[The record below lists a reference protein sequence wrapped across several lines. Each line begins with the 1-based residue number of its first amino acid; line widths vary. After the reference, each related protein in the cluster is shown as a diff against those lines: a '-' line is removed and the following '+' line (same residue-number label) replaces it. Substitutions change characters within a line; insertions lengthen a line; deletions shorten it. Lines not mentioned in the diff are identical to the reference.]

1 MVEKHFKHILL
12 ENMGILDTPEQWK
25 KVLDIIPEESIREKM
40 ASKWGQEKS
49 KSASE
54 KWDMLVKEDAKAK
67 RKFKDNVV
75 RDIMFQLCYP
85 RLDVK
90 VTTGI
95 NHLLKS
101 PFCVHP
107 KTRKFMV

>member
-1 MVEKHFKHILL
+1 MVEKNFKRIVL
-12 ENMGILDTPEQWK
+12 ENMGILDSSEQWK
-25 KVLDIIPEESIREKM
+25 KVLDIIPEESIKDKM
-40 ASKWGQEKS
+40 ATKWAEKS

-54 KWDMLVKEDAKAK
+54 KWDLLVKEDAKTK
-67 RKFKDNVV
+67 RKFKDSPV

-107 KTRKFMV
+107 KTCKLL